1 MLYWWYLYRLR
12 LDPHTPI
19 LGPHIQRPWQPFLTQ
34 VCRDSTSNEHCS
46 SEAKA
51 AVMYII
57 VASVFSPSLK
67 IPVQPN
73 RDTNQCDWVIAR
85 TESQPKRMKSS
96 CSLDHQQ
103 INFNHVPNNCLT
115 PVKKVNL
122 WIGVWRQMLC
132 PLSRSAQCCVWRG
145 RSVLEEWCVHIVWPF
160 FRSAT
165 CKYYLFSS
173 WMILLCSVSL
183 NVQNVLPL
191 SLCSSSI
198 MMDG

>member
-1 MLYWWYLYRLR
+1 MLYWGYLYRLR

-122 WIGVWRQMLC
+122 WIGVWRQRCFALWVARHHAVYEGDG
-132 PLSRSAQCCVWRG
+132 LFWKNDASI
-145 RSVLEEWCVHIVWPF
+145 LF
-160 FRSAT
+160 D
-165 CKYYLFSS
+165 LFSAA
-173 WMILLCSVSL
+173 
-183 NVQNVLPL
+183 LPVNITFSHL
-191 SLCSSSI
+191 EWYCFAQYH
-198 MMDG
+198 